1 MMKKLNRVALVF
13 LVLALTLTVIV
24 SCNKGSKDSS
34 ASAKTDS
41 GKNILRVAI
50 VTSPSGTDDGNFNFD
65 VHEGV
70 RMFEKDCAKYGYDGV
85 MHNNVNEKNMDW
97 ETGLA
102 PAIRN
107 IVTEYDVIVLSG
119 FQFGNIGL
127 KEIAE
132 SNPDVAFMLVDS
144 FVNDENFNTVSIPNV
159 YAVQF
164 AEQEG
169 GFMAGMAAALQT
181 KTNKVAVVNGIAYPS
196 NVNYEYGFYSGVNY
210 VNKERGKRVEAVEVP
225 SRRDSTFGGNYL
237 GTFTDATV
245 GKTVGD
251 ELIRLGADVIFPAAG
266 GAGNGVF
273 AAAKE
278 NNNVYIIGCDADEWA
293 SGYRSG
299 SQGANVVLT
308 SALKV
313 LHKAVYD
320 ALVDY
325 TNGSF
330 KGGQNLILN
339 AEQGDYTGFVS
350 GEHCQ
355 LSDADV
361 AFMNEAYAK
370 IKSGEIVP
378 AGQFTSTKYSDFAAS
393 PAVATP
399 RR

>member
-1 MMKKLNRVALVF
+1 MKKNK
-13 LVLALTLTVIV
+13 VLSILLICVLILSVLV
-24 SCNKGSKDSS
+24 SCNKGSKESS
-34 ASAKTDS
+34 ASSTTEKK
-41 GKNILRVAI
+41 GENILRVAI
-50 VTSPSGTDDGNFNFD
+50 VTSPSGTDDGNFNYD

-70 RMFEKDCAKYGYDGV
+70 RMFEKDCAKYGYTGV
-85 MHNNVNEKNMDW
+85 QHNNINEKNMDW

-127 KEIAE
+127 KDIAE
-132 SNPDVAFMLVDS
+132 SNPNVAFMLVDS

-210 VNKERGKRVEAVEVP
+210 VNKEKGKNVQAVEVP
-225 SRRDSTFGGNYL
+225 SRRDPNFGGNYL

-251 ELIRLGADVIFPAAG
+251 ELIRLGVDVLFPAAG

-278 NNNVYIIGCDADEWA
+278 KNNVYIIGCDADEWA

-299 SQGANVVLT
+299 SSGDNVVLT

-325 TNGSF
+325 TNGTF
-330 KGGQNLILN
+330 KGGENLTLN
-339 AEQGDYTGFVS
+339 AAQGDYTGFVT

-355 LSDADV
+355 LSAEDV
-361 AFMNEAYAK
+361 AFMQDAYAK
-370 IKSGEIVP
+370 IKNGTLTP
-378 AGQFTSTKYSDFAAS
+378 AGQFTSTKYSDFAS
-393 PAVATP
+393 SVNSATP